1 MADTAENKLSF
12 ELVSPERL
20 LFSAG
25 VDMVVVPGAEGDFG
39 VLPGHALFL
48 SSIRPGV
55 IDVYNRGAVT
65 DRIFISGGFAEATPE
80 RCTVLADS
88 AMPVSDLKRDEIEAK
103 LKDAREDAADALD
116 EPARRA
122 ASREAAVLEAMLAA
136 IRA

>member
-88 AMPVSDLKRDEIEAK
+88 AMPVSDLERDEIEAK
-103 LKDAREDAADALD
+103 LKDAREDAADAMG

-122 ASREAAVLEAMLAA
+122 ASREVAVLEAMLVA

>member
-122 ASREAAVLEAMLAA
+122 ASREAMVLEAMLAA